1 MTETPYYAV
10 FLFPQAVE
18 MLGEPIKPYLVDGP
32 GGPHILC
39 AEIDSSGSLFGMTL
53 LGKDDAGKPLELE
66 IMLQHAMIKLV
77 MSVHGEHDIG
87 FA

>member
-10 FLFPQAVE
+10 FLYPQAVE
-18 MLGEPIKPYLVDGP
+18 VLGEPIKPYLVDGP

-39 AEIDSSGSLFGMTL
+39 AEIDSSGALFGMTL
-53 LGKDDAGKPLELE
+53 VGKDDQGKPLELE
-66 IMLQHAMIKLV
+66 IMLPQGMVKLV
-77 MSVHGEHDIG
+77 MSVHGEHGIG